1 MFRAAAGPAW
11 LERRLQMRESW
22 EESWL
27 FTQQVFLENYY
38 VPGTLRIPE
47 GRDNKQRNVENDA
60 AVKKI
65 KQW

>member
-1 MFRAAAGPAW
+1 
-11 LERRLQMRESW
+11 MRESW

-38 VPGTLRIPE
+38 VPGTVRILE

>member
-1 MFRAAAGPAW
+1 
-11 LERRLQMRESW
+11 MRESW

-38 VPGTLRIPE
+38 VPGTVRIPE

-65 KQW
+65 KKWLGRSCVRGCQFDIW